1 MNEKK
6 EELKVGDKVKIV
18 GCLALEVVR
27 QKENTSGFKCV
38 HGVIKNIDLSVDIE
52 YGYNVHL
59 FDYKGMK
66 RDSTNFNSK
75 ELEKINE

>member
-1 MNEKK
+1 MSNKK
-6 EELKVGDKVKIV
+6 ELKIGDKVKIV

-38 HGVIKNIDLSVDIE
+38 HGVIKIIDFSPEVE
-52 YGYNVHL
+52 YGYYVHL